1 MCPEPSFDGPAYEFN
16 GSTLRHCNGCGKT
29 WKETTDETHE
39 PDARSHVVDLSAAPP
54 RRRVETG

>member
-1 MCPEPSFDGPAYEFN
+1 MS
-16 GSTLRHCNGCGKT
+16 STGLRSDTATGRGKT